1 MMLQGFSKRNRPLLS
16 SLVRLFRGPESQSGV
31 TAVEFALAASV
42 FLALLLGVIELG
54 RFAFTQSMLFY
65 AAEEGTRWAVVNPPP
80 PASAPS
86 SEQSAYENQLTDFI
100 KTKVALSGLIDGE
113 GVDAIV
119 NPNITNN
126 ADNTRW
132 VDIEVRYTFTF
143 LMPFLGGLGPI
154 QINADSTGFLAEE
167 EL

>member
-1 MMLQGFSKRNRPLLS
+1 MMLQGSRRHRF
-16 SLVRLFRGPESQSGV
+16 SLVRLFRGPGSEAGA

-42 FLALLLGVIELG
+42 FLSLLLGVIELG
-54 RFAFTQSMLFY
+54 RFTFTQAMLFY

-80 PASAPS
+80 PTEATAS
-86 SEQSAYENQLTDFI
+86 EHTAYEDQLKDFI
-100 KTKVALSGLIDGE
+100 KSKVALAGLIDGE
-113 GVDAIV
+113 GVDAVI

-132 VDIEVRYTFTF
+132 VDIQVRYTFTF
-143 LMPFLGGLGPI
+143 MMPFMGGLGPI
-154 QINADSTGFLAEE
+154 QIDADSTGFLAEE